1 MNNELAYWI
10 TLAHLPKIKT
20 SIKNE
25 IIVRLFEQNKTIIDF
40 FNLTEEDWKNKFN
53 LSDNDISI
61 IKSGIEDLP
70 NNSFLVESLLE
81 QGYKIL
87 PITSP
92 EYSSLLKKNL
102 GKSYAPPILYTKGNL
117 QILKEDTIAI
127 VGSRKANEFSLLFTD
142 NIAKKASE
150 NYKVV
155 VSGFAKGVDKQA
167 LDSAL
172 KYKGHSIIVLP
183 QGITTFKSGF
193 KKYYKQII
201 EGDVLVLSTF
211 HPKAVW
217 SVQLAMA
224 RNPIIYGLAK
234 EIYVAESS
242 SKGGTWSGVID
253 GLRKKRII
261 YVRKP
266 DINEKNAN
274 ILLIQKGAKPVDI
287 TGNIIEYTSIDEEVT
302 SIVSEQKSN
311 YYEIESKIL
320 DLLKKG
326 IYTSK
331 KIVEILKI
339 DWNPRKVTNFLKNQ
353 KDVVTINK
361 KPLKFTHISRQ
372 ISPKQQSLFD
382 LNTVPKT

>member
-274 ILLIQKGAKPVDI
+274 NLLIQKGAKPVDI
-287 TGNIIEYTSIDEEVT
+287 TGNIIEYMSIDEEIT

-382 LNTVPKT
+382 LNTGPKT